1 MIPFFFRNRNDS
13 FKSKLFDEIGFY
25 DVFISDLQQ
34 CKQEAI
40 IESPYI
46 TASRMELLYPGL
58 KDLLRKKVKIHIIT
72 RDPVE
77 HEEFYRHQATNEIL
91 TCHEMGINTVMLR
104 GYHHRKLAIIDRKI
118 LWEGSL
124 NILSQSRSMEI
135 MRRIEGKEWAEEMFR
150 FTGLGRLI

>member
-13 FKSKLFDEIGFY
+13 FKSKLFDETGFY
-25 DVFISDLQQ
+25 AAFMSDLQQ

-46 TASRMELLYPGL
+46 TASRMELLYPTV
-58 KDLLRKKVKIHIIT
+58 KDLLMRDVKIHIIT

-91 TCHEMGINTVMLR
+91 TCYEMGINMVMLR
-104 GYHHRKLAIIDRKI
+104 GYHHRKLATIDRKI

-124 NILSQSRSMEI
+124 NILSQS
-135 MRRIEGKEWAEEMFR
+135 
-150 FTGLGRLI
+150 

>member
-13 FKSKLFDEIGFY
+13 FKNRLFDETVFY
-25 DVFISDLQQ
+25 NAFMADLKR
-34 CKQEAI
+34 CRKEVI

-46 TASRMELLYPGL
+46 TAFRMELLYPTV
-58 KDLLRKKVKIHIIT
+58 KDLLNRDVKIHIIT

-91 TCHEMGINTVMLR
+91 TCYEMGINIVTLR
-104 GYHHRKLAIIDRKI
+104 GHHHRKLAIIDRKI

-124 NILSQSRSMEI
+124 NILSHTRSKEI
-135 MRRIEGKEWAEEMFR
+135 MRRIEGEKWAEETLR
-150 FTGLGRLI
+150 FTKLNKLI